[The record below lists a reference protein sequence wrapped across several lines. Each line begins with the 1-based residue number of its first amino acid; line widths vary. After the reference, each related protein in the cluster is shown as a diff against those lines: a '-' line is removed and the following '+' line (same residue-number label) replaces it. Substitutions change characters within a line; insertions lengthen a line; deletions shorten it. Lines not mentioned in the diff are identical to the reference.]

1 VRDDAIKGARIL
13 IVDDELAN
21 VRLLE
26 RLLEREGYTNLKS
39 TTDSSQV
46 LPFFTEFRPDLILLD
61 LLMPHLDGF
70 AIMEKLKPRV
80 LEDGYLPILVLTADV
95 SAATKR
101 RALSGGAKDF
111 VLKPFDVTEVLLR
124 IGNLLETRFL
134 HLELQ
139 KQNELLE
146 TRVRERT
153 QQLLQSEKLATMG
166 ELLAGVAHELNNPLS
181 IVTGQTTLL
190 RQVAGSGPLAERAEK
205 IGKAAERCARIV
217 KNFLALARQ
226 HPPERR
232 RVRLNLIVQEAVEL
246 LAYPLR
252 VDEVEVALDLA
263 RDLPVLWADPHQLH
277 QVVVNL
283 VTNAHHAM
291 RNSPPPRRLT
301 LATRFDPAPNRVF
314 LRVADTGPGIRPEI
328 RARIFDPFFTTKPA
342 GQGTGLGLSLCQGMV
357 EAHGGTIRVESQ
369 PGRGA
374 EFVIEL
380 PVEIPPETAS
390 EAQAMEALSPIRG
403 KAILV
408 VDDEL
413 EIAGVLAE
421 LLSAEGHRV
430 ETAGDGAIALEK
442 LGERAYDLILSDI
455 RMPGLDGPGLY
466 RELER
471 RHPGLAR
478 RFIFVTGDTQSP
490 ETAEFLRR
498 TAAPNLTKPFVLEEI
513 RRVVQRVLRAQ
524 GN

>member
-1 VRDDAIKGARIL
+1 
-13 IVDDELAN
+13 
-21 VRLLE
+21 
-26 RLLEREGYTNLKS
+26 
-39 TTDSSQV
+39 
-46 LPFFTEFRPDLILLD
+46 
-61 LLMPHLDGF
+61 
-70 AIMEKLKPRV
+70 
-80 LEDGYLPILVLTADV
+80 
-95 SAATKR
+95 
-101 RALSGGAKDF
+101 
-111 VLKPFDVTEVLLR
+111 
-124 IGNLLETRFL
+124 
-134 HLELQ
+134 
-139 KQNELLE
+139 
-146 TRVRERT
+146 
-153 QQLLQSEKLATMG
+153 
-166 ELLAGVAHELNNPLS
+166 
-181 IVTGQTTLL
+181 
-190 RQVAGSGPLAERAEK
+190 
-205 IGKAAERCARIV
+205 
-217 KNFLALARQ
+217 
-226 HPPERR
+226 
-232 RVRLNLIVQEAVEL
+232 
-246 LAYPLR
+246 
-252 VDEVEVALDLA
+252 
-263 RDLPVLWADPHQLH
+263 
-277 QVVVNL
+277 
-283 VTNAHHAM
+283 
-291 RNSPPPRRLT
+291 
-301 LATRFDPAPNRVF
+301 
-314 LRVADTGPGIRPEI
+314 
-328 RARIFDPFFTTKPA
+328 
-342 GQGTGLGLSLCQGMV
+342 MV